1 MILYLQSQASTTSTT
16 CICWSVIVFIIYI
29 FFLNDYYCI
38 HNINIVFTNTKL
50 IYYTKNR
57 VHTQIFNV
65 GTLPLGNWVIKG
77 PLISLDAKNQP
88 YERARIQLVPMK
100 FNSEHVGT
108 RLFKGE
114 GNI

>member
-1 MILYLQSQASTTSTT
+1 MHLLVSY
-16 CICWSVIVFIIYI
+16 CIHNIYI

-38 HNINIVFTNTKL
+38 HNINIVFTNTYL

-77 PLISLDAKNQP
+77 PLISLDTKNQP
-88 YERARIQLVPMK
+88 YESARTLMVPMK